1 MLPEYTDPLYLQRKF
16 GIYMDRRPLNFV
28 QITSEE
34 LMTRTLPF
42 TKDDLVI
49 NTTTGE
55 IRYGE
60 GKWHELSAMPG
71 HADVTVAVRVA
82 STANVTIATALLAEE
97 TMDGVELADG
107 DLVLL
112 KNQSDPAENGIYTV
126 ADPPARADGFGS
138 IPAFAGALVQVNEG
152 TAGAG
157 KLFRSTGAGT
167 GTIDTTSITFAA
179 VVQGTLRFA
188 ELGQLGTLPAKTGY
202 SATDVIVIEQTDG
215 TLVRMAMS
223 DLKTNMA

>member
-1 MLPEYTDPLYLQRKF
+1 
-16 GIYMDRRPLNFV
+16 MDRRPLNFV
-28 QITSEE
+28 QITSGE
-34 LMTRTLPF
+34 LLTRTLPF
-42 TKDDLVI
+42 TKDELVI

-60 GKWHELSAMPG
+60 GMWHELAALPG

-82 STANVTIATALLAEE
+82 STANVTIATALNAGD
-97 TMDGVELADG
+97 TVDDVTLADG

-112 KNQSDPAENGIYTV
+112 KNQTDNTENGIYTV
-126 ADPPARADGFGS
+126 AATPARATGYDT
-138 IPAFAGALVQVNEG
+138 IPEFAGALVQVNAG

-157 KLFRSTGAGT
+157 KLFRSTGAAT
-167 GTIDTTSITFAA
+167 GTIGSTAITFAE

-188 ELGQLGTLPAKTGY
+188 ALGQLGTLPSKTSY
-202 SATDVIVIEQTDG
+202 TATDVIVIEQADG
-215 TLVRMAMS
+215 TLARMAMS